1 MIEEQIRTE
10 MTAAMKA
17 RDADRLKTLRS
28 LVAAIQMKAVSGK
41 SATEL
46 NDADVISVLTSE
58 AKKRKESID
67 AFTEAK
73 RPEMVVSEE
82 AELKIIAEFLPQPL
96 SEAEVTEIVE
106 NVIAENNFSS
116 PSDMGATMKLVTPA
130 VQGRADGKF
139 VANLVKEK
147 LST

>member
-1 MIEEQIRTE
+1 

>member
-1 MIEEQIRTE
+1 
-10 MTAAMKA
+10 MTAAMKS

-28 LVAAIQMKAVSGK
+28 LVAAIQMKATSGK
-41 SATEL
+41 AATEL
-46 NDADVISVLTSE
+46 KDSDVISVLTSE

-73 RPEMVVSEE
+73 RPEMVAAEE
-82 AELKIIAEFLPQPL
+82 AELQVISEFLPQPL
-96 SEAEVTEIVE
+96 SEQEVGEIVDT
-106 NVIAENNFSS
+106 VIADNNFSA
-116 PSDMGATMKLVTPA
+116 PSDMGATMKLVTPQ

-147 LST
+147 LSS